1 MLTLALSTIYRPPA
15 HRPQVGNVLALPA
28 RERQADVAQRSIE
41 ILIGR
46 LITDEA
52 FRTAFCDDAAATLER
67 FMETGHELTPV
78 ELAALSATRSD
89 VWSLVAEQIDP
100 RLQKASLASTGH

>member
-1 MLTLALSTIYRPPA
+1 LALSLQLSPA
-15 HRPQVGNVLALPA
+15 
-28 RERQADVAQRSIE
+28 ERGVDVAQRSIE

-52 FRTAFCDDAAATLER
+52 FRCAFCKDAEATLER

-78 ELAALSATRSD
+78 ELAAFRSTRPD
-89 VWSLVAEQIDP
+89 FWALVAEQIDP
-100 RLQKASLASTGH
+100 RLQKVSLTARD

>member
-1 MLTLALSTIYRPPA
+1 MVLLPFTNPPL
-15 HRPQVGNVLALPA
+15 HCPQVGVALALPA
-28 RERQADVAQRSIE
+28 RERQVNMAQRNIE

-52 FRTAFCDDAAATLER
+52 FRNEFCDDAAATLER

-89 VWSLVAEQIDP
+89 VWSLLAEQIAP
-100 RLQKASLASTGH
+100 RLQKASLTSTGQ